1 MNGELNTNDAALN
14 NRFALYS
21 TPGNA
26 VIYLD
31 YVRANSSAT
40 VTEEKGGLMAISVD
54 ELTKTKRTVYY
65 GDTHK
70 QLDGSAWTTFDGDW
84 ANIDNAVGFVG
95 KNNKKFGFG
104 DKANNNSVNTAKIY
118 PMYAYGN
125 RNFSAGDIVDRRNMV
140 YYSNITAEKTQQ
152 MCQQLQVLTD
162 KVPNG
167 WNGVIAADPD
177 GTQFLFLSNFVSDVP
192 CKLSDI
198 ACEQGAPVFSEPT
211 TINNGKSSATFLAE
225 QNHAVGNT
233 LKFFLTGDGI
243 KAIQA
248 KNDSSVVFKVEG
260 DLTDETTQNQIRD
273 EINSGVQLFQQFYTS
288 KLYSKPEA
296 DKEQYQL
303 GNFTPYAKKV
313 LIETL
318 ESYIG
323 QNESKISTPYV
334 QNIVQQ
340 TNDTLASLDPLEK
353 RYEETKNRV
362 PHYDRNGQYA
372 GISAMMYLLY
382 GMFFGLF
389 VAMFHYTSKKTI
401 EEFVPSENEETK

>member
-1 MNGELNTNDAALN
+1 VLHFGVKEFKEVYPERLSFAKAFLSCIVTSVIGVVLLFGYDMVHYSVIEKDGLQQKYTVALEKYKQNLAKDTLTNAELKAYTDAATAILN
-14 NRFALYS
+14 
-21 TPGNA
+21 
-26 VIYLD
+26 
-31 YVRANSSAT
+31 
-40 VTEEKGGLMAISVD
+40 EK
-54 ELTKTKRTVYY
+54 R
-65 GDTHK
+65 
-70 QLDGSAWTTFDGDW
+70 
-84 ANIDNAVGFVG
+84 
-95 KNNKKFGFG
+95 
-104 DKANNNSVNTAKIY
+104 
-118 PMYAYGN
+118 
-125 RNFSAGDIVDRRNMV
+125 DR
-140 YYSNITAEKTQQ
+140 I
-152 MCQQLQVLTD
+152 C
-162 KVPNG
+162 
-167 WNGVIAADPD
+167 
-177 GTQFLFLSNFVSDVP
+177 
-192 CKLSDI
+192 
-198 ACEQGAPVFSEPT
+198 
-211 TINNGKSSATFLAE
+211 
-225 QNHAVGNT
+225 
-233 LKFFLTGDGI
+233 
-243 KAIQA
+243 
-248 KNDSSVVFKVEG
+248 NDSSVVFKVEG
-260 DLTDETTQNQIRD
+260 DLTDETAQNQIRD

-389 VAMFHYTSKKTI
+389 VAMFNYKSKNPI
-401 EEFVPSENEETK
+401 ETAAEQTEQ